1 MFNRLDLRNLWWKT
15 AFIVVF
21 LLGIFSFRN
30 TEAIGWQ
37 TNDSLFTD
45 APVYAIP
52 YAQIDRERQDPTIR
66 RSRHVHGNFDL
77 LKDFKAPLSPL
88 PQFDMSSPGQSQ
100 SAPVQKSAVTLN
112 LFNDISFP
120 AVRDRMEFRSAN
132 RYTWQGHIEG
142 IEHSQVILVNEDGDM
157 AGEIFV
163 RPGEHY
169 QIRPLG
175 GGIHAIYDVDTSAFP
190 PEAEPI
196 PVYTQDTSALAPPMA
211 ACCDSGTII
220 DVMVVYTQA
229 AATASGNINAEIQLA
244 VDTTNT
250 IYANSFI
257 STKNTACPLVSGN
270 LYRNWKYSD

>member
-1 MFNRLDLRNLWWKT
+1 MFKKLDLRNLFCKT
-15 AFIVVF
+15 AISVVF
-21 LLGIFSFRN
+21 LSVISSFSN
-30 TEAIGWQ
+30 MEAIGWQ
-37 TNDSLFTD
+37 ANDALFTD
-45 APVYAIP
+45 APGYAVP
-52 YAQIDRERQDPTIR
+52 YSQIERERQDLTIR

-77 LKDFKAPLSPL
+77 LKDSKASLFTPP
-88 PQFDMSSPGQSQ
+88 PPEVTSPGLPK
-100 SAPVQKSAVTLN
+100 SAPVPKSSITLN
-112 LFNDISFP
+112 LFGDVSFP